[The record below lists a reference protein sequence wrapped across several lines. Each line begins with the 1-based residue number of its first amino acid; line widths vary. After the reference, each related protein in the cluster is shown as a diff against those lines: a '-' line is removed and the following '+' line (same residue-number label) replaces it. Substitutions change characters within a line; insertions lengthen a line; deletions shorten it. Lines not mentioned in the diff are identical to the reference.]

1 MAFLGFGK
9 KNEPKKPLTE
19 PLSSDKVAD
28 LPSQD
33 KFLNDP
39 GLPKTPSM
47 EPSSEAP
54 KLGTQRKTEDFYS
67 EKNEQAQ
74 KYPGQEQQSTS
85 GISNKDLELI
95 SSKLDYLR
103 AAIENLSHR
112 IESLEN
118 LAKQEQ
124 EQKYRW

>member
-9 KNEPKKPLTE
+9 KNETKKPLTE
-19 PLSSDKVAD
+19 PLGSNKVAD
-28 LPSQD
+28 LPPQD
-33 KFLNDP
+33 NFLKDP
-39 GLPKTPSM
+39 GLPKTPSI
-47 EPSSEAP
+47 EPSEEAP
-54 KLGTQRKTEDFYS
+54 GLGTQRKTEEFYS
-67 EKNEQAQ
+67 EKNEPVQ
-74 KYPGQEQQSTS
+74 KYPGQDQSSS
-85 GISNKDLELI
+85 GLPNKDLELI

-112 IESLEN
+112 LESLEN